1 MLNLH
6 VLAFFVGYYEIF
18 VENVW
23 RPRFKNEVQKFR
35 SE

>member
-18 VENVW
+18 VENVCRLSNFGVIPYFIW
-23 RPRFKNEVQKFR
+23 E
-35 SE
+35 